1 MRMGGGMRKK
11 YHLYELFFLAACCL
25 CFFGCGLE
33 TTYALKAPSL
43 ISLSPLYSTKQFQNK
58 CFVFWTEEA
67 DNVNI
72 SSSFDFLGTAVYY
85 KIYNRHESIT
95 SVTSAL
101 SSANNS
107 TDSSSAAKLLTETYK
122 YKQLGT
128 SAGARTPLIQYE
140 SPPSSPWPP
149 YYNGHGR
156 CVYIRLS
163 SYQNDDYTA
172 KFINNYTGDNSVTP
186 TAVPRREGNR
196 YSFDFGRHGSEDRRP
211 AEGDD
216 DYSYSSS
223 GFSAGYDHTY
233 FVDLYAVSV
242 GRDENYTLQYSPVLH
257 LGTVAVNADSED
269 N

>member
-1 MRMGGGMRKK
+1 MRIGGSMRKNC
-11 YHLYELFFLAACCL
+11 HVYELFFLAACCL

-33 TTYALKAPSL
+33 STYVLYEPIGGHS
-43 ISLSPLYSTKQFQNK
+43 STYSTTI
-58 CFVFWTEEA
+58 TEEKYFEFYTEENKNA
-67 DNVNI
+67 INPPP
-72 SSSFDFLGTAVYY
+72 FKFLGTAVYY
-85 KIYNRHESIT
+85 KIYNRYEPIN
-95 SVTSAL
+95 SVASAL

-107 TDSSSAAKLLTETYK
+107 SDPSSAAKLLKDTYK
-122 YKQLGT
+122 YRQLGT
-128 SAGARTPLIQYE
+128 APGMGTPLIT
-140 SPPSSPWPP
+140 ST
-149 YYNGHGR
+149 GVDR
-156 CVYIRLS
+156 RIYIRL
-163 SYQNDDYTA
+163 T
-172 KFINNYTGDNSVTP
+172 NYLNTSDPARIVIPSVG
-186 TAVPRREGNR
+186 VLKPRREGNR

-257 LGTVAVNADSED
+257 LGTVAVDAASED